1 MDQLGCKR
9 YCCRRMIMTHVD
21 LIEKLLRLVSLL
33 LASCVCRA
41 NPYSTGITQLRE
53 TVRKLRYKHN
63 FFFSLAFLLSRWRN
77 LGAYYRLLKTLH
89 PINHSDRIWWPRPI
103 RNTYIL
109 SVVAVRRYPTKPLGS
124 FWYAAM
130 PGINTSNF
138 CGNGPSGCT
147 PISSTTGYSVEYPAL
162 YGILIYSRYFCS
174 INDNVLSRACYC
186 LHKCPRR
193 ISSHLTF
200 AACQPDK
207 TSTSRRLYRW
217 AYTIGVWHVYTPQ
230 FYVCCHLLTG

>member
-1 MDQLGCKR
+1 MTAFDDPGLSATPIYFQLW
-9 YCCRRMIMTHVD
+9 
-21 LIEKLLRLVSLL
+21 
-33 LASCVCRA
+33 
-41 NPYSTGITQLRE
+41 
-53 TVRKLRYKHN
+53 
-63 FFFSLAFLLSRWRN
+63 LSEDTRRN
-77 LGAYYRLLKTLH
+77 LY
-89 PINHSDRIWWPRPI
+89 
-103 RNTYIL
+103 
-109 SVVAVRRYPTKPLGS
+109 LGS
-124 FWYAAM
+124 FWYAAV

-230 FYVCCHLLTG
+230 FYVCCHCWQDKFDLNNEYIGFGNKFKMLKVLTKMGPRFGSSQIHNCVWAHQLSQA